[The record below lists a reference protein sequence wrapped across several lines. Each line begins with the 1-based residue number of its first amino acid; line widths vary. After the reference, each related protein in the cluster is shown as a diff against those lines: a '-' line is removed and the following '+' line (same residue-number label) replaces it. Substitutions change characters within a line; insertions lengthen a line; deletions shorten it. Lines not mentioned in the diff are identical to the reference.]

1 MTKMKNKKNES
12 NLFLNVFSGY
22 GGVLIVLILFLILFS
37 LVTKTFLRKDNL
49 ILVLR
54 QACTSGIMAMGVTCV
69 LTAGSIDLGLGAIYG
84 FSAMTAALFMTRA
97 GVPIVIGLLISL
109 IVGCL
114 MGFVSGFII
123 TKTGIPAFIATLGI
137 QYIARGLTYII
148 SGGTTVTL
156 MNDPLNQI
164 GIGSF
169 LGLPYPIFYMIFV
182 IIILYLIMNRM
193 KVGRYI
199 SATGSNAVAAR
210 FAGINT
216 SKMIILVH
224 MIAGL
229 LAGLSGFV
237 NNARTF
243 SATPTAGEGTEI
255 DAIAAVVIGG
265 TSMAGGKGTLIGTA
279 IGCLVIAV
287 MGNGLNHIGLN
298 SYYQMV
304 LKGVLI
310 IVAVGID
317 LVKKQ
322 AEITA
327 QMKKAAQEAAAELAA
342 SQKN

>member
-1 MTKMKNKKNES
+1 MKNDNKKS
-12 NLFLNVFSGY
+12 SAFLNLFSGY
-22 GGVLIVLILFLILFS
+22 GGVLIVLILFIVLFS
-37 LVTKTFLRKDNL
+37 LVTKTFFRKDNL

-54 QACTSGIMAMGVTCV
+54 QACTSGIMAAGVTCV
-69 LTAGSIDLGLGAIYG
+69 LTAGSINLGLGAIYG
-84 FSAMTAALFMTRA
+84 LSAMTAALAMTRA
-97 GVPIVIGLLISL
+97 GVPIALGLILSLVIGCLLGAACGL
-109 IVGCL
+109 
-114 MGFVSGFII
+114 II
-123 TKTGIPAFIATLGI
+123 TKTGIPAFIATLGV

-148 SGGTTVTL
+148 SGGTTATL

-164 GIGSF
+164 GIGSLF
-169 LGLPYPIFYMIFV
+169 GIPYPIFYMIFV
-182 IIILYLIMNRM
+182 MIILYIVMNRT

-199 SATGSNAVAAR
+199 SATGSNSVAAR

-216 SKMIILVH
+216 DKMIMLVH

-243 SATPTAGEGTEI
+243 AATPTAGEGTEI

-310 IVAVGID
+310 IIAVGID
-317 LVKKQ
+317 GVKKR
-322 AEITA
+322 AEIAA

-342 SQKN
+342 SQN